1 MPISREINQGPHY
14 DSLQKL
20 FESCW
25 VPDMMSTDHLL
36 LKVDLVIVPDPSL
49 AKYLVESYYEKEVK
63 VEKKRNYYANLLKQ
77 PWGSLDSFPPRERYE
92 YERIKNLDKQKWIR
106 KFPPLATC
114 GSDAYQ
120 RLKNHGQVE
129 THPTGIFVKADMT
142 AFISISNFSLFSSI
156 SITLPLF
163 SHLSLSLSNP
173 SLLCLCL

>member
-1 MPISREINQGPHY
+1 
-14 DSLQKL
+14 
-20 FESCW
+20 
-25 VPDMMSTDHLL
+25 MMSTDHLL

-129 THPTGIFVKADMT
+129 RHPTGIFTKAEMA
-142 AFISISNFSLFSSI
+142 AFHAASISL
-156 SITLPLF
+156 
-163 SHLSLSLSNP
+163 
-173 SLLCLCL
+173 SLLCLCPSLNSSPSQIQQNNDPHSYAFTHSTFT

>member
-1 MPISREINQGPHY
+1 
-14 DSLQKL
+14 
-20 FESCW
+20 
-25 VPDMMSTDHLL
+25 MSTDHLL

-77 PWGSLDSFPPRERYE
+77 SWGSLDSFPPRERYE

-129 THPTGIFVKADMT
+129 GRTPQGFFWIQLSQHSTLLL
-142 AFISISNFSLFSSI
+142 SIFSLFLLSSI
-156 SITLPLF
+156 STSQSISFL
-163 SHLSLSLSNP
+163 SNLSLSSLFVPLNSSP
-173 SLLCLCL
+173 SQIQRNIDTTTSHSYAHSLFMFT

>member
-1 MPISREINQGPHY
+1 VLLSREINQGPHY

-20 FESCW
+20 FESYW
-25 VPDMMSTDHLL
+25 VPDMMSTEHLL

-49 AKYLVESYYEKEVK
+49 AKYLVESYY
-63 VEKKRNYYANLLKQ
+63 ANLLKK

-120 RLKNHGQVE
+120 RLKNHGQVQRCPTRIFME
-129 THPTGIFVKADMT
+129 TDMT
-142 AFISISNFSLFSSI
+142 AFHTASIHF
-156 SITLPLF
+156 
-163 SHLSLSLSNP
+163 
-173 SLLCLCL
+173 